1 MAKNRKKVHRKIAV
15 TFLFVGR
22 FLRSIHQKTANYP
35 RFTMRYRPERIRAA
49 FGPYRRKTD
58 FFTPPRCPKSPAT
71 FYPIFF
77 SEALFFICA
86 GPLAKVSLFAHVLPT
101 HRHLARIAPILGV
114 GPSLRTFVWKIAF
127 DPKNCRFSKSPNR
140 GKMLIETPNSKSETS
155 PSLGQMHIL
164 SVLTDCLESEKVCG
178 NVGSESGYRLIV
190 RFRSILERDL
200 NCF

>member
-1 MAKNRKKVHRKIAV
+1 MAKNRKKVHRKVAV

-58 FFTPPRCPKSPAT
+58 FLAPPRWPKSPAT
-71 FYPIFF
+71 FYPIFL

-101 HRHLARIAPILGV
+101 HWYLARIATILGV
-114 GPSLRTFVWKIAF
+114 GSSLRTFV
-127 DPKNCRFSKSPNR
+127 
-140 GKMLIETPNSKSETS
+140 
-155 PSLGQMHIL
+155 
-164 SVLTDCLESEKVCG
+164 
-178 NVGSESGYRLIV
+178 
-190 RFRSILERDL
+190 
-200 NCF
+200 

>member
-58 FFTPPRCPKSPAT
+58 FLAPPRWPKSPAT

-86 GPLAKVSLFAHVLPT
+86 GPLAKVSLFGDILPT

-114 GPSLRTFVWKIAF
+114 GSSLRTFV
-127 DPKNCRFSKSPNR
+127 
-140 GKMLIETPNSKSETS
+140 
-155 PSLGQMHIL
+155 
-164 SVLTDCLESEKVCG
+164 
-178 NVGSESGYRLIV
+178 
-190 RFRSILERDL
+190 
-200 NCF
+200 

>member
-15 TFLFVGR
+15 PFLFVGR

-49 FGPYRRKTD
+49 FGPYRRKPD
-58 FFTPPRCPKSPAT
+58 FFDTPEVPKVAIDMTPPKCPK
-71 FYPIFF
+71 
-77 SEALFFICA
+77 
-86 GPLAKVSLFAHVLPT
+86 
-101 HRHLARIAPILGV
+101 
-114 GPSLRTFVWKIAF
+114 
-127 DPKNCRFSKSPNR
+127 
-140 GKMLIETPNSKSETS
+140 IETPNPKSETS

-164 SVLTDCLESEKVCG
+164 YVPTDCLGSEKVCG

>member
-1 MAKNRKKVHRKIAV
+1 MAKNRKKVHRKIVV

-58 FFTPPRCPKSPAT
+58 FLASPRCPKSPAT

-86 GPLAKVSLFAHVLPT
+86 GPLAKVSLFGDILPT
-101 HRHLARIAPILGV
+101 HRYLARIAAILGV
-114 GPSLRTFVWKIAF
+114 GSSLRTFV
-127 DPKNCRFSKSPNR
+127 
-140 GKMLIETPNSKSETS
+140 
-155 PSLGQMHIL
+155 
-164 SVLTDCLESEKVCG
+164 
-178 NVGSESGYRLIV
+178 
-190 RFRSILERDL
+190 
-200 NCF
+200 